1 VQSGEKELMRAQ
13 DGDSAA
19 WPDGEGPL
27 RREDSDG
34 EQLIVDVAGFEG
46 PLDLLLE
53 LARRQKVDIARIS
66 VLALA
71 EQYLAFFETA
81 RRLRLDLAAEYLV
94 MAAWLAYLKS
104 RLLLPEPAN
113 TDEPPA
119 EELAARLAFRLQ
131 RLEAMR
137 AAADQLMARSRL
149 GLDVF
154 ARGMPEPLVVERQV
168 QYGDTLFDLLKAYAE
183 RRQRR
188 QTHRR
193 YAILRRRVWS
203 VNEARIILERLL
215 GAMDGWGRF
224 EGWLAEYLAEPAE
237 RASFIASSLT
247 ASLELARE
255 GKLELRQERAF
266 EPIYMRRRTLPADQT
281 QAGQT

>member
-1 VQSGEKELMRAQ
+1 MRPQ
-13 DGDSAA
+13 DGENAS

-27 RREDSDG
+27 RRETDRSDG

-53 LARRQKVDIARIS
+53 LARRQKVDISRIS

-113 TDEPPA
+113 AEEPPA

-137 AAADQLMARSRL
+137 AAAAQLMARSRL

-154 ARGMPEPLVVERQV
+154 ARGDPEPLMVERQV
-168 QYGDTLFDLLKAYAE
+168 HYGDNLFDLLKAYAE

-188 QTHRR
+188 QAHRR

-203 VNEARIILERLL
+203 VNEARTILEQLL
-215 GAMDGWGRF
+215 GTMDDWGRF
-224 EGWLAEYLAEPAE
+224 EGWLADYLAEPAE

-255 GKLELRQERAF
+255 GRLELRQERAF
-266 EPIYMRRRTLPADQT
+266 EPIYIRRRSEPAGET
-281 QAGQT
+281 PRERP

>member
-1 VQSGEKELMRAQ
+1 MDKGLMRAE
-13 DGDSAA
+13 DSDEAA

-27 RREDSDG
+27 RRDPEGHDG
-34 EQLIVDVAGFEG
+34 EQLIVDVGGFEG

-53 LARRQKVDIARIS
+53 LARRQKVDMSRIS

-104 RLLLPEPAN
+104 RLLLPEPAG
-113 TDEPPA
+113 DEEPPA

-137 AAADQLMARSRL
+137 AAAAQLMARSRL

-154 ARGMPEPLVVERQV
+154 ARGTPEPLVVERQV
-168 QYGDTLFDLLKAYAE
+168 HYGDGLFDLLKAYAD

-188 QTHRR
+188 QAHRH

-215 GAMDGWGRF
+215 GAMDDWGRF
-224 EGWLAEYLAEPAE
+224 EGWLADYLAEPAE
-237 RASFIASSLT
+237 RTSFIASSLT

-255 GKLELRQERAF
+255 GRLELRQARAF
-266 EPIYMRRRTLPADQT
+266 EPIYMRRRTLPAG
-281 QAGQT
+281 QALRERP

>member
-1 VQSGEKELMRAQ
+1 MRPQ
-13 DGDSAA
+13 DGENAT

-27 RREDSDG
+27 RRETDRSDG

-53 LARRQKVDIARIS
+53 LARRQKVDISRIS

-113 TDEPPA
+113 AEEPPA

-137 AAADQLMARSRL
+137 AAAAQLMARSRL

-154 ARGMPEPLVVERQV
+154 ARGNPEPLMVERQV
-168 QYGDTLFDLLKAYAE
+168 HYGDNLFDLLKAYAE

-188 QTHRR
+188 QAHRR

-203 VNEARIILERLL
+203 VNEARTILERLL
-215 GAMDGWGRF
+215 GTMDDWGRF
-224 EGWLAEYLAEPAE
+224 EGWLADYLAEPAE

-255 GKLELRQERAF
+255 GRLELRQERAF
-266 EPIYMRRRTLPADQT
+266 EPIYIRRRSEPAGET
-281 QAGQT
+281 PRERP

>member
-1 VQSGEKELMRAQ
+1 MRPQ
-13 DGDSAA
+13 DGENAS

-27 RREDSDG
+27 RRETERPDG

-53 LARRQKVDIARIS
+53 LARRQKVDISRIS

-104 RLLLPEPAN
+104 RLLLPDPGDAE
-113 TDEPPA
+113 EPPA

-137 AAADQLMARSRL
+137 AAAAQLMARSRL

-154 ARGMPEPLVVERQV
+154 SRGDPEPLMVERQV
-168 QYGDTLFDLLKAYAE
+168 HYSDNLFDLLKAYAE

-188 QTHRR
+188 QAHRR

-203 VNEARIILERLL
+203 VNEARSILERLL
-215 GAMDGWGRF
+215 GAMDDWGRF
-224 EGWLAEYLAEPAE
+224 EGWLADYLSEPAE

-255 GKLELRQERAF
+255 GRLELRQQRAF
-266 EPIYMRRRTLPADQT
+266 EPIYIRRRCEPAGET
-281 QAGQT
+281 PRERP

>member
-1 VQSGEKELMRAQ
+1 MAEQDAKPPNVIPLEKLWGEPE
-13 DGDSAA
+13 
-19 WPDGEGPL
+19 
-27 RREDSDG
+27 RREARPD
-34 EQLIVDVAGFEG
+34 EPALVIDVAGFEG

-53 LARRQKVDIARIS
+53 LARRQKVDMARIS

-71 EQYLAFFETA
+71 DQYLAFFETA

-104 RLLLPEPAN
+104 RLLLPEPASPG
-113 TDEPPA
+113 EPPA

-137 AAADQLMARSRL
+137 AAAAQLMARHRL

-154 ARGMPEPLVVERQV
+154 PRGAPEPLIVERAV
-168 QYGDTLFDLLKAYAE
+168 HYNDTLLDLLKAYAE

-188 QTHRR
+188 QAHRR
-193 YAILRRRVWS
+193 YAVLRRRVWS
-203 VNEARIILERLL
+203 VNEARTILERLL
-215 GAMDGWGRF
+215 GAMDDWGRF
-224 EGWLAEYLAEPAE
+224 EGWLADYLAKPAE

-266 EPIYMRRRTLPADQT
+266 EALYMRRRTAPALHAI
-281 QAGQT
+281 AGQT

>member
-1 VQSGEKELMRAQ
+1 MQLEEDIS
-13 DGDSAA
+13 S
-19 WPDGEGPL
+19 WPDGSGPV
-27 RREDSDG
+27 RRDAEPADG

-53 LARRQKVDIARIS
+53 LARRQKVDISRIS

-81 RRLRLDLAAEYLV
+81 RQMRLDLAAEYLV

-104 RLLLPEPAN
+104 RLLLPEPAGS
-113 TDEPPA
+113 DEPPA
-119 EELAARLAFRLQ
+119 EDLAQRLAFRLQ

-137 AAADQLMARSRL
+137 AAAAQLMARSRL

-154 ARGMPEPLVVERQV
+154 ARGDPEPLVVEREV
-168 QYGDTLFDLLKAYAE
+168 RYGDTLFDLLKAYAE

-188 QTHRR
+188 QAHRR

-203 VNEARIILERLL
+203 VSEARGILERLL
-215 GAMDGWGRF
+215 GGMDDWGRF
-224 EGWLAEYLAEPAE
+224 EGWLADYLAAPAE
-237 RASFIASSLT
+237 RGSFIASSLT

-266 EPIYMRRRTLPADQT
+266 EPIYMRRRNRPADELS
-281 QAGQT
+281 GDRR

>member
-1 VQSGEKELMRAQ
+1 MRPQ
-13 DGDSAA
+13 DGENAT

-27 RREDSDG
+27 RRETDRSDG

-53 LARRQKVDIARIS
+53 LARRQKVDISRIS

-113 TDEPPA
+113 ADEPPA

-137 AAADQLMARSRL
+137 AAAAQLMARSRL

-154 ARGMPEPLVVERQV
+154 ARGNPEPLMVERQV
-168 QYGDTLFDLLKAYAE
+168 HYGDNLFDLLKAYAE

-188 QTHRR
+188 QAHRR
-193 YAILRRRVWS
+193 YAIVRRRVWS
-203 VNEARIILERLL
+203 VNEARTILERLL
-215 GAMDGWGRF
+215 GTMDDWGRF
-224 EGWLAEYLAEPAE
+224 EGWLADYLAEPAE

-255 GKLELRQERAF
+255 GRLELRQERAF
-266 EPIYMRRRTLPADQT
+266 EPIYIRRRSEPAGET
-281 QAGQT
+281 PRERP